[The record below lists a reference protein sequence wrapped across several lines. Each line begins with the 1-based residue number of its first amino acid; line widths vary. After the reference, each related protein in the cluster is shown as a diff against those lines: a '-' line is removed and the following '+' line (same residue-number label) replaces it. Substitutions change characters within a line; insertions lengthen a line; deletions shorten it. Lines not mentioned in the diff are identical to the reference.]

1 MEANYGLEELD
12 GDNLHVD
19 NNGAEFENKGDII
32 EMCDVAEKEVN
43 NNMFMST
50 AGTEKYGS

>member
-12 GDNLHVD
+12 GDNLRVD
-19 NNGAEFENKGDII
+19 NNGADFENKGDII

-43 NNMFMST
+43 NNMLMST